1 MTDSEKLDSRA
12 KQLSKRLVIFITS
25 LVVILIIWYFYAINT
40 NPIIFATPFSVGKA
54 LVLLFVSL
62 HLTNALIGM
71 LWVLF
76 LGFGLSVAT
85 GIPIG
90 LTMGRVKIVDQVLDP
105 YFTAFYV
112 LPRVAMVPLFI
123 IWFGFGTLTSVLFVY
138 TFSFF
143 PIILTVSQGVKNTDR
158 LFLDVAKVGCANE
171 MQVFTKVIIPSSL
184 PYIFSGLR
192 IGLTLAYIGVIIA
205 QLDMVVTGV
214 GQLLLN
220 AQEFY
225 RTDEI
230 LAILVILAI
239 IGYLLSEF
247 FKYLESR
254 MTHGLKYSKVGGV

>member
-1 MTDSEKLDSRA
+1 MTESESPNSRA
-12 KQLSKRLVIFITS
+12 KQLSKRVVIFVAS
-25 LVVILIIWYFYAINT
+25 LSVILVFWYYYAINT
-40 NPIIFATPFSVGKA
+40 NPIIFATPLSVGKA
-54 LVLLFVSL
+54 LVYLFASA
-62 HLTNALIGM
+62 HLTGALLSM

-76 LGFGLSVAT
+76 LGFGLSVVT

-90 LTMGRVKIVDQVLDP
+90 LTMGRVKLVDQVLDP
-105 YFTAFYV
+105 YLTAFYV

-158 LFLDVAKVGCANE
+158 LYLDVAKVGCANE
-171 MQVFTKVIIPSSL
+171 GQIFTKVIIPSSV

-192 IGLTLAYIGVIIA
+192 IGLALAYIGVIIA

-239 IGYLLSEF
+239 IGYFLSEF
-247 FKYLESR
+247 FKYLEGR
-254 MTHGLKYSKVGGV
+254 LTHGLSYSKVGGI

>member
-1 MTDSEKLDSRA
+1 MTESVESRA
-12 KQLSKRLVIFITS
+12 KELSKRLIIFIAS
-25 LVVILIIWYFYAINT
+25 LAIILVVWYYYAINT
-40 NPIIFATPFSVGKA
+40 NPIIFATPVSVGNA
-54 LVLLFVSL
+54 LLYLFVNS
-62 HLTNALIGM
+62 HLTQALLGM
-71 LWVLF
+71 LWLLF
-76 LGFGLSVAT
+76 LGFGLSIVT

-90 LTMGRVKIVDQVLDP
+90 LTMGRVKIVDKVLDP
-105 YFTAFYV
+105 YLTAFYV

-143 PIILTVSQGVKNTDR
+143 PIILTVSQGVKNTDK
-158 LFLDVAKVGCANE
+158 LYLDVAKVGCANE
-171 MQVFTKVIIPSSL
+171 RQVFTKVIIPSSL

-247 FKYLESR
+247 FKYLEGR
-254 MTHGLKYSKVGGV
+254 MTHGLRYSKVGGA

>member
-1 MTDSEKLDSRA
+1 MTEYVESRA
-12 KQLSKRLVIFITS
+12 KELSKRLVIFIVS
-25 LVVILIIWYFYAINT
+25 FAIILVIWYYYAINT
-40 NPIIFATPFSVGKA
+40 NPIIFATPLSVGNA
-54 LVLLFVSL
+54 LLYLFFNA
-62 HLTNALIGM
+62 HLTQALLGM
-71 LWVLF
+71 LWLLF
-76 LGFGLSVAT
+76 LGFGLSIIT

-90 LTMGRVKIVDQVLDP
+90 LTMGRVKIVDKVLDP
-105 YFTAFYV
+105 YLTAFYV

-143 PIILTVSQGVKNTDR
+143 PIILTVSQGVKNTDK
-158 LFLDVAKVGCANE
+158 LYLDVAKVGCANE
-171 MQVFTKVIIPSSL
+171 RQVFTKVIIPSSL

-247 FKYLESR
+247 FKYLEGR
-254 MTHGLKYSKVGGV
+254 MTHGLRYSKFGGV

>member
-1 MTDSEKLDSRA
+1 MTESESPNSRVM
-12 KQLSKRLVIFITS
+12 QISKRLVIFIIS
-25 LVVILIIWYFYAINT
+25 LALILVFWYYYAINT
-40 NPIIFATPFSVGKA
+40 NPIIFATPLSVGEA
-54 LVLLFVSL
+54 LVYLFASA
-62 HLTNALIGM
+62 HLTGALLSM

-76 LGFGLSVAT
+76 LGFGLSVVT

-90 LTMGRVKIVDQVLDP
+90 LTMGRVRIVDQVLDP
-105 YFTAFYV
+105 YLTAFYV

-158 LFLDVAKVGCANE
+158 LYLDVAKVGCANE
-171 MQVFTKVIIPSSL
+171 RQVFTKVIIPSSV

-192 IGLTLAYIGVIIA
+192 IGLALAYIGVIIA

-230 LAILVILAI
+230 LAILVVLAI
-239 IGYLLSEF
+239 VGYLLSEF
-247 FKYLESR
+247 FRYLEGR
-254 MTHGLKYSKVGGV
+254 MTHGLSYSKVGGI